1 MQNNELD
8 TAVNYLK
15 DKHVLVTGGAGF
27 IGSNIVGFLLNNN
40 IRVSVLD
47 DLSTGRYSNIEE
59 YESND
64 LFRFIK
70 GDISDYDVC
79 LKALDGID
87 LVTNQA
93 ALGSVPRSIELP
105 HNTHRVNATGFLNML
120 HAVKEKGVK
129 RFVYASSSSVY
140 GNSTNS
146 PKKIGEEGEL
156 LSPYAVTKRL
166 NEEYAKVY
174 HKLHQTETVG
184 LRYFNVFGPK
194 QDPNGVYAAAIPK
207 FIDIMMNGKQITIN
221 GDGEQTRDFTF
232 VKNAVKA
239 NVLGLSVDNPNAYG
253 NAFNVACGEYLS
265 LNGVIDAVKNGL
277 SVRGK
282 FNENTTIVHGP
293 DRPGDVRDSLA
304 DITST
309 SKELKYINPI
319 RFDQG
324 MDIYLDSLL
333 KQNQESQ

>member
-1 MQNNELD
+1 MLNNELD
-8 TAVNYLK
+8 IAVDNLK
-15 DKHVLVTGGAGF
+15 NKHVLVTGGAGF
-27 IGSNIVGFLLNNN
+27 IGSNIVGFLLKND

-47 DLSTGRYSNIEE
+47 DLSTGRYSNLEE
-59 YESND
+59 FESD
-64 LFRFIK
+64 EKFHFIK
-70 GDISDYDVC
+70 GDITDYNDC
-79 LKALDGID
+79 LNALEGID
-87 LVTNQA
+87 VVSHQA

-105 HNTHRVNATGFLNML
+105 HNTHRVNATGFLNIL
-120 HAVKEKGVK
+120 QAVNEKGVK

-140 GNSTNS
+140 GNSQNS

-174 HKLHQTETVG
+174 RKLHDTQTIG

-207 FIDIMMNGKQITIN
+207 FIDIMLNGEQITIN

-232 VKNAVKA
+232 VMNAVKA
-239 NVLGLSVDNPNAYG
+239 NVLGLSVNNKQAYG

-265 LNGVIDAVKNGL
+265 LNGVIRAIKTRLVK
-277 SVRGK
+277 SGK
-282 FNENTTIVHGP
+282 FNVNTTIVNGP

-304 DITST
+304 DITETAS
-309 SKELKYINPI
+309 ELHYNNPVRFDDGMEIYLKYIL
-319 RFDQG
+319 QG
-324 MDIYLDSLL
+324 
-333 KQNQESQ
+333 

>member
-1 MQNNELD
+1 MPNKEINIALNN
-8 TAVNYLK
+8 LK
-15 DKHVLVTGGAGF
+15 NKHVLVTGGAGF
-27 IGSNIVGFLLNNN
+27 IGSNIVGFLVNNG
-40 IRVSVLD
+40 IQVSVLD
-47 DLSTGRYSNIEE
+47 DLSTGRYSNLEE
-59 YESND
+59 FESNN

-70 GDISDYDVC
+70 GDIANYEDC
-79 LKALDGID
+79 LNALEGID
-87 LVTNQA
+87 VVSHQA

-120 HAVKEKGVK
+120 QAVNEKGVK

-140 GNSTNS
+140 GNTKNS
-146 PKKIGEEGEL
+146 PKRIGEEGEL

-174 HKLHQTETVG
+174 HKLHQTETIG
-184 LRYFNVFGPK
+184 LRYFNVFGPN

-207 FIDIMMNGKQITIN
+207 FIDKMLKGEQIIIN

-232 VKNAVKA
+232 VMNAVKA

-265 LNGVIDAVKNGL
+265 LNGVIISIKDGL
-277 SVRGK
+277 KMTGD
-282 FNENTTIVHGP
+282 FNENTTIVNGP

-309 SKELKYINPI
+309 TSELSYNNPI
-319 RFDQG
+319 RFDDG
-324 MDIYLDSLL
+324 MEIYLKYIL
-333 KQNQESQ
+333 KG